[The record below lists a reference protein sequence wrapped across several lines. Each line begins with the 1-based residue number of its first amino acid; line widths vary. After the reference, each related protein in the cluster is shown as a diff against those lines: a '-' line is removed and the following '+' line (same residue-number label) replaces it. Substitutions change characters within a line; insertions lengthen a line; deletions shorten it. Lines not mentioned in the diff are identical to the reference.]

1 MDLFLLLHDLTQ
13 LLQHIE
19 NICYLFLL
27 MGFIVP
33 FYDFYNTINEHN
45 QRQTRYFSFILN
57 YFDVYF

>member
-1 MDLFLLLHDLTQ
+1 MDLFLLLYDLTQ

-33 FYDFYNTINEHN
+33 FYDIYNTINEHY

-57 YFDVYF
+57 YFHVYF